1 MSLPNASTTL
11 QRAGLFA
18 LLLAVSLASQTRP
31 PADAAPAAP
40 ADRPEAR
47 LTAEEARAA
56 ARAARAEVNVE
67 VPEGLELS
75 LWASR
80 DLLVDPVAMDFDPDG
95 VMYLTSTTRN
105 DLPLDIRGHRDWM
118 TLAHTLRTLPDLRA
132 FYMKVMA
139 PERSDENTWI
149 DDLNGDGSR
158 DYRDLEEMKERI
170 YRLEDS
176 DGDGIADRS
185 RIIVEGFNDDPTWDI
200 AGSVVRHDGDLIVG
214 IPPGVYRLRD
224 ADGDGYFETRET
236 IAEGFHTHPTYGGHG
251 VSGVMFGPDGRL
263 YWEVGDMGMHVV
275 DADGRTW
282 AYSNQGVV
290 ARSEVD
296 GSGFEVFATG
306 IRNLQE
312 FAFDDHGNLIS
323 VDNDGDHQ
331 GESERLVYIP
341 YGSDSGW
348 RSNWQ
353 YGKYTDEK
361 NNTYNVWMAEEMFKP
376 RHEGQAAHIVPPI
389 ASWHAGP
396 SGMAYNPGT
405 ALSDEWRDH
414 FFVSSFPGS
423 AANARIYAFTL
434 REDGA
439 GFAMDRERVLLRG
452 ILTVGLKI
460 GPDGAL
466 YLTDWIRGWD
476 SKNEGQLWKLDAPS
490 EAGSA
495 LRREVQSLLQADF
508 GGRAATDL
516 AALLRHVDM
525 RVRQKA
531 QFELAGRGDTATL
544 LAAARDTSSL
554 HARLHGLWGVAQ
566 VARRTPAR
574 AGDLLPFLKDP
585 DGEIRAQAARL
596 VGDVRHAGAAEV
608 LVPLLKDSAPRARFF
623 AAEALGRLK
632 HRAGVTPI
640 IAMLAD
646 NDGDD
651 PLLHHAGSLALAS
664 IGDADA
670 VAALETHDKTPV
682 RLAAVVAL
690 RRMRHAAVVRF
701 LDDSDGHVALEAARA
716 INDDGGIAAA
726 VPALAAAL
734 DPARADA
741 EPFARRAINANL
753 RLGDEGAVQRV
764 AAVAGASHLSDEV
777 RIEAVA
783 TLGVWGD
790 PSPLD
795 RVDGYYHDTFTV
807 GGDNGASGSS
817 PASTTA
823 RNVDAARQAMRDLL
837 ARLDAAGASR
847 TGDDLRVAL
856 AGAIGNLGM
865 TEFNDRLL
873 AQLKGDPSPEV
884 RVAAFDALRQLA
896 VTPAQELMSTAVAD
910 ADETVRRAALTVLP
924 DVPLS
929 PEARTRYAADVFTRG
944 TTLERQGVLEVL
956 GRLDSTSSRAELAR
970 HLDELAAGRL
980 APALHIDLLEAVQED
995 GDDGLLE
1002 RIEAYQRQK
1011 NAASLQEAFSDG
1023 LAHGGDVRRGRRV
1036 FSQNPS
1042 AECSRCHSISRG
1054 ESSDVGPNLAGVG
1067 ARLTREELVEALIAP
1082 SARIAPGYGLVSV
1095 TLRDGTEL
1103 SGVLRSETDTQL
1115 TLLVAPPGTTT
1126 PAGSKTGVERTIA
1139 KTNIAERSDPISA
1152 MPPLGLLL
1160 EPREVRDLVEY
1171 LARLR

>member
-1 MSLPNASTTL
+1 VSQPNASTTL
-11 QRAGLFA
+11 QRAGLLA
-18 LLLAVSLASQTRP
+18 LLLAVPLASQTRP
-31 PADAAPAAP
+31 PADAAPDAGAGP
-40 ADRPEAR
+40 PEVR
-47 LTAEEARAA
+47 LTADEAQAA
-56 ARAARAEVNVE
+56 ARAALAEVNVE
-67 VPEGLELS
+67 VADGLELS

-80 DLLVDPVAMDFDPDG
+80 DLLIDPVAMDFDPDG

-132 FYMKVMA
+132 FYLKVMA

-185 RIIVEGFNDDPTWDI
+185 RIVIEGFNDDPTWDI
-200 AGSVVRHDGDLIVG
+200 AGSVVRHGGDLIVG

-224 ADGDGYFETRET
+224 ADGDGYFEVRET
-236 IAEGFHTHPTYGGHG
+236 IAEGFYTHPTYGGHG

-275 DADGRTW
+275 DREGRTW
-282 AYSNQGVV
+282 AYPNQGVV

-361 NNTYNVWMAEEMFKP
+361 NNTYNVWMAEEMFRP
-376 RHEGQAAHIVPPI
+376 RHKGQAAHIVPPI

-405 ALSDEWRDH
+405 ALSEEWRDH

-423 AANARIYAFTL
+423 AANAHVYAFTL
-434 REDGA
+434 KEDGA

-476 SKNEGQLWKLDAPS
+476 SKEEGQIWKIDAPS

-495 LRREVQSLLQADF
+495 MRREVQSLLKADF
-508 GGRAATDL
+508 GSSTGADL
-516 AALLRHVDM
+516 AALLRHADM

-544 LAAARDTSSL
+544 LASARDTSSR

-566 VARRTPAR
+566 VARRSPER
-574 AGDLLPFLKDP
+574 AADLLPFLDDP
-585 DGEIRAQAARL
+585 EGEIRAQAARL
-596 VGDVRHAGAAEV
+596 LGDVRYAGAAEA
-608 LVPLLKDSAPRARFF
+608 LVPLLEDQAPRARFF
-623 AAEALGRLK
+623 AAEALGRLR
-632 HRAGVTPI
+632 HRPALEPI
-640 IAMLAD
+640 VRMLAD
-646 NDGDD
+646 NDGGDA
-651 PLLHHAGSLALAS
+651 LLHHAGSLALAS
-664 IGDADA
+664 IGDAEA
-670 VAALETHDKTPV
+670 VAALRTHRKAPV

-690 RRMRHAAVVRF
+690 RRMRDAAVAQF
-701 LDDSDGHVALEAARA
+701 LDDRDRHVALEAARA
-716 INDDGGIAAA
+716 INDDGGIEAA
-726 VPALAAAL
+726 VPALAASLA
-734 DPARADA
+734 PARARSEA
-741 EPFARRAINANL
+741 FARRAINANL
-753 RLGDEGAVQRV
+753 RVGDAEAVQRV
-764 AAVAGASHLSDEV
+764 AAVAGDARVPDAI

-783 TLGVWGD
+783 TLGIWGD

-795 RVDGYYHDTFTV
+795 RVDGYYHDVFTV
-807 GGDNGASGSS
+807 RPAAGDGRLAPTAAS
-817 PASTTA
+817 
-823 RNVDAARQAMRDLL
+823 RDVEAARRAMRDLV
-837 ARLDAAGASR
+837 ARLDAAGPRRVS
-847 TGDDLRVAL
+847 DDLRIAL
-856 AGAIGNLGM
+856 AAAIGNLGM

-873 AQLKGDPSPEV
+873 AQLRDDPSAEV
-884 RVAAFDALRQLA
+884 RVAAFDALRRLD
-896 VTPAQELMSTAVAD
+896 VTPAQELMATAVAD
-910 ADETVRRAALTVLP
+910 ADATVRRRALTVLP

-929 PEARTRYAADVFTRG
+929 EEARTKYAADVFARG
-944 TTLERQGVLEVL
+944 TILEQQGVLEVL
-956 GRLDSTSSRAELAR
+956 GRLGSESSRAALAR
-970 HLDELAAGRL
+970 HLDDLAAGRL

-995 GDDGLLE
+995 GDAALLAKV
-1002 RIEAYQRQK
+1002 EAFQQQK
-1011 NAASLQEAFSDG
+1011 NAASLQEAFRDG
-1023 LAHGGDVRRGRRV
+1023 LAYGGDARRGRRV

-1042 AECSRCHSISRG
+1042 AECSRCHATASG
-1054 ESSDVGPNLAGVG
+1054 EGGDVGPNLAGVG
-1067 ARLTREELVEALIAP
+1067 SRLTREELVEALIAP

-1095 TLRDGTEL
+1095 TLRNGTQV
-1103 SGVLRSETDTQL
+1103 SGILRDETDTHL
-1115 TLLVAPPGTTT
+1115 TLLVADPGATTPPGAT
-1126 PAGSKTGVERTIA
+1126 SGVERTVEKA
-1139 KTNIAERSDPISA
+1139 AIAERSDPISA

-1171 LARLR
+1171 LARLK